1 MIIGY
6 VYDKEITMVIG
17 NKIELKLVKEFTW
30 RLRSIKNDPD
40 EIDTIRFLLQ
50 AAIDEVNCSS
60 HKQNAMRFI
69 R

>member
-40 EIDTIRFLLQ
+40 EIDTIPF
-50 AAIDEVNCSS
+50 ASGY
-60 HKQNAMRFI
+60 
-69 R
+69 

>member
-1 MIIGY
+1 M
-6 VYDKEITMVIG
+6 TIG
-17 NKIELKLVKEFTW
+17 NKTEYQLIKEFTW

-50 AAIDEVNCSS
+50 AAIAEVNCSS
-60 HKQNAMRFI
+60 HKQSAMRFI